1 MYREILFIG
10 SVLFVYRS
18 VSMSLLSPLGTT
30 RIPLE
35 ASQRPSETVRTDSS
49 IVSDYSVTLIILTTF
64 DIIVS
69 YHPQTRHP
77 FLCEFSYTVVARVEF
92 LMTCNRQKDNCL
104 CGDSTGR
111 ERSVI
116 ILFEGS
122 PVSEPCFYFCIA
134 FGGSGPVPFQCA
146 QQDCGGMPDDPFH
159 CCKADAGSMS

>member
-1 MYREILFIG
+1 M
-10 SVLFVYRS
+10 YRS

-69 YHPQTRHP
+69 YHLQTRHP

-111 ERSVI
+111 ERSVV